1 VRFFKSIHSPE
12 SADGISET
20 LKPFSQ
26 WLMQILQPRERLITR
41 IARGWCA
48 PQGNENPVTEWSWK
62 IMTDDIN
69 VKAHK
74 AVDNARV
81 AAHSAYD
88 NAKVATH
95 NAFKKK
101 TEAEKITDDADARVQ
116 KASDNAKIQVSKSEA
131 DAKIAIHGSRSEMK
145 KR

>member
-1 VRFFKSIHSPE
+1 
-12 SADGISET
+12 
-20 LKPFSQ
+20 
-26 WLMQILQPRERLITR
+26 MQILQPRERLITR

-48 PQGNENPVTEWSWK
+48 PQGNENPVTERSKK

-81 AAHSAYD
+81 AVHSAID
-88 NAKVATH
+88 DASVATH
-95 NAFKKK
+95 NALKGK
-101 TEAEKITDDADARVQ
+101 TKSEKITDDA
-116 KASDNAKIQVSKSEA
+116 KASIHKSTDNAKIQVSKSEA
-131 DAKIAIHGSRSEMK
+131 DAKIATHGFRSEMK